1 MLTGLKMDLHWA
13 ANRLEE
19 LKDSHLNPILDML
32 VAFYRI
38 FQETLTNGT
47 RHALALAMAV
57 AFHSTDGWFIRV
69 RRCGGPCANTPGK
82 TLPGV
87 PERDTPNVYALAA
100 IKQAS
105 ASTVW
110 CLRDT
115 GARLALVRLH

>member
-47 RHALALAMAV
+47 RHALAIAMAV

-100 IKQAS
+100 IKRAS
-105 ASTVW
+105 VATVW
-110 CLRDT
+110 FLCDAD
-115 GARLALVRLH
+115 ARLASVRLH